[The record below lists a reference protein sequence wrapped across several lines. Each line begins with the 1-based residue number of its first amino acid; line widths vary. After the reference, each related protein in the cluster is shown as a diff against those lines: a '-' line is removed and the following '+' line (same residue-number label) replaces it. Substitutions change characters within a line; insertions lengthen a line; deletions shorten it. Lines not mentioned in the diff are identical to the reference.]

1 LPFDEDDIMQVAV
14 IGGAECGDDVRKTA
28 YELGKKLAKEGHVLI
43 CGGLGGVMEAVCCG
57 AKECGGAVVGI
68 LPGEK
73 EDANPW
79 VSIQVA
85 TGMGHARN
93 VIIVKSADVVI
104 ALPGEY
110 GTLSEVALALKM
122 GKRVIS
128 LKSWAIPGTI
138 GAKTADEVVM
148 LLQHMNNRR

>member
-1 LPFDEDDIMQVAV
+1 MQVAV
-14 IGGAECGDDVRKTA
+14 IGGAECGDDVRKMA
-28 YELGKKLAKEGHVLI
+28 YDLGKKLAKEGHIII

-57 AKECGGAVVGI
+57 ANDGGGAVVGI

-79 VSIQVA
+79 VSIRIG

-110 GTLSEVALALKM
+110 GTLSEMALALKM
-122 GKRVIS
+122 GKKVIS
-128 LKSWAIPGTI
+128 LKGWSIPGTI
-138 GAKTADEVVM
+138 DAETADEAVM
-148 LLQHMNNRR
+148 LL